1 MSFPL
6 RDDEDSDATGK
17 PSLEIIYS
25 TGNAWLESLMPM
37 VHEVS
42 ATASYE
48 SVFVGSSFGISADG
62 RIVTARHVAGALANY
77 WNQTSWEVV
86 SNRAHATALY
96 LPTQDLIQIY
106 SLTLFDEGDT
116 GPDLAYGQLALP
128 AGSQGE
134 LQEMKFLEMSPRPVV
149 EGEEVT
155 LVGFTHPEESSFI
168 KEGTEVFASEGQ
180 LSAIHAVVT
189 EVHDA
194 ISHISA
200 PVFRMDCEIF
210 GGMSG
215 GPIFRRGTS
224 EVVGVCVRGTV
235 DAQGGEYCYGLMIAP
250 FLTWLTQ
257 P

>member
-1 MSFPL
+1 MSFPIHENENP
-6 RDDEDSDATGK
+6 DDTNK

-42 ATASYE
+42 STASYE

-62 RIVTARHVAGALANY
+62 RIVTARHVASAMADY
-77 WNQTSWEVV
+77 WNQTRWEVV
-86 SNRAHATALY
+86 SKRAHATALY
-96 LPTQDLIQIY
+96 LPTQNLIQIY

-134 LQEMKFLEMSPRPVV
+134 LREMKFLELSPRPVT
-149 EGEEVT
+149 EGEKVT
-155 LVGFTHPEESSFI
+155 LVGYTHPEESSFI
-168 KEGTEVFASEGQ
+168 KKGTEVFASAGQ
-180 LSAIHAVVT
+180 LSAVHAVVA
-189 EVHDA
+189 EVNDA

-200 PVFRMDCEIF
+200 PVFRMDCEMF

-215 GPIFRRGTS
+215 GPIFRQGTS

-235 DAQGGEYCYGLMIAP
+235 DPQGDEYCYGLAIAP
-250 FLTWLTQ
+250 FLSWLKQ